1 MRHMVLLPLLA
12 VRWTV
17 VRHKL
22 RKADERYN
30 GTAAAGP
37 PGPAETHL
45 ASFHLVP
52 VAGGHFGEG
61 SAELMDL
68 IKRIA
73 RVLSASKWKQLGF
86 KGPKGGIAPAEAGI
100 TRRVGLAL
108 DRANAQR
115 VARCVSQVEVAR
127 SGRWLAML
135 T

>member
-1 MRHMVLLPLLA
+1 MRAAA
-12 VRWTV
+12 VPAD
-17 VRHKL
+17 VRNKL

-86 KGPKGGIAPAEAGI
+86 KGPKGGVAPAEAGI

-108 DRANAQR
+108 DRANGGVVEASPHR
-115 VARCVSQVEVAR
+115 RLTPPARR
-127 SGRWLAML
+127 
-135 T
+135 